1 MGHGGLSVHS
11 ADDERMLYMDDCLLV
26 SATPYVLKKIHSRW
40 FPKVEQ
46 FCIK

>member
-26 SATPYVLKKIHSRW
+26 SAAPYALKKITTDG
-40 FPKVEQ
+40 FLKLNNFV
-46 FCIK
+46 